1 MVLADRKFLFFSI
14 IAGHSREIVRAT
26 TRNIIYIDHMEITS
40 INEPHWNISHS
51 LREKITFWYRFK
63 FTQRSDFFAVDDKN
77 ETNDSGYDQKV
88 KS

>member
-1 MVLADRKFLFFSI
+1 
-14 IAGHSREIVRAT
+14 
-26 TRNIIYIDHMEITS
+26 MEITS
-40 INEPHWNISHS
+40 INEYHWNVSHS
-51 LREKITFWYRFK
+51 LGEKITFWYRFK